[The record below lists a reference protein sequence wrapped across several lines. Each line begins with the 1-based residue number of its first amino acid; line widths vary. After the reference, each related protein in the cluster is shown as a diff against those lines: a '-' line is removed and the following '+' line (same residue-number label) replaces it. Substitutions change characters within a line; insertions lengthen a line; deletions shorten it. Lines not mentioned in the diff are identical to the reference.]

1 MNEVIQ
7 ASDQVAAN
15 TAGVDANG
23 NFTGQSGNNP
33 FVVAP

>member
-7 ASDQVAAN
+7 ASNRVVAN

-23 NFTGQSGNNP
+23 NFTGDTQSP
-33 FVVAP
+33 FAVVAP